1 MKNWLLY
8 IFLPILLT
16 SCGEFIMKHTI
27 NTVHFHPIIFLAV
40 SFLIGGSILWLYA
53 MSKYQ
58 LSFLYPFLSMN
69 FLIITVGS
77 QFLLHE
83 NVSLT
88 RYIAVGL
95 IIIGLIII
103 SKSPNTTS

>member
-1 MKNWLLY
+1 
-8 IFLPILLT
+8 
-16 SCGEFIMKHTI
+16 MKHTI
-27 NTVHFHPIIFLAV
+27 NTSILFNPMIFLA
-40 SFLIGGSILWLYA
+40 IGSILAGSILWLYA

-77 QFLLHE
+77 QILLHE
-83 NVSLT
+83 KVSVT

-95 IIIGLIII
+95 IIIGLIVI
-103 SKSPNTTS
+103 SKSPNTTTQSK